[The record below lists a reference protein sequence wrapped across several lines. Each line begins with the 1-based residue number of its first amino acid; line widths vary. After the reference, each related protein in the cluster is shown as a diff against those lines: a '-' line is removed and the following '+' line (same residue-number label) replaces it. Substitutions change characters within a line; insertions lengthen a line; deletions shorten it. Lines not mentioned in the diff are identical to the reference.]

1 MIEKVIYKKKMLA
14 LIVRGKYRSKKGITF
29 FTDKNSTQQFG
40 YMNHKKKY
48 IIKPHLHKKRLTK
61 ILYTTEV
68 ILILK
73 GILRVDFYNVTKKY
87 LFSKLLKEKDIKP
100 VLDEFDE
107 EFRSSFIRNK
117 LTIDTSNSTV
127 KESLQEFVT
136 NIGPFLSDRDR
147 LRIQANQILKS

>member
-1 MIEKVIYKKKMLA
+1 MMILIVNIYKENSIGNELAINSFNNKGCKDFCNNMKVILTSM
-14 LIVRGKYRSKKGITF
+14 
-29 FTDKNSTQQFG
+29 KN
-40 YMNHKKKY
+40 YW
-48 IIKPHLHKKRLTK
+48 R
-61 ILYTTEV
+61 
-68 ILILK
+68 
-73 GILRVDFYNVTKKY
+73 
-87 LFSKLLKEKDIKP
+87 
-100 VLDEFDE
+100 DEFDE